1 MKSLSKAQ
9 TNTSILFGVLALAVV
24 TIAPHAFA
32 QESNPAGQG
41 QQNGIPLGGNY
52 GISTQQ
58 VSVDQGSA
66 MGWSVGMAS
75 AAVATGVGMWSIVK
89 RR

>member
-1 MKSLSKAQ
+1 MKSLSKTQ
-9 TNTSILFGVLALAVV
+9 TNTSILFGVLAIVAVV

-32 QESNPAGQG
+32 QQNPAGQG

-58 VSVDQGSA
+58 VQVDQGQSL
-66 MGWSVGMAS
+66 GWGVGMGT

>member
-1 MKSLSKAQ
+1 MKTLSKNQ
-9 TNTSILFGVLALAVV
+9 TNTSILCLLAIVVVV

-32 QESNPAGQG
+32 QQNPAGQG

-52 GISTQQ
+52 GVTTQQ
-58 VSVDQGSA
+58 IQPDQGQSL
-66 MGWSVGMAS
+66 GWGAGIG
-75 AAVATGVGMWSIVK
+75 AAALATGVGMWSIVK

>member
-1 MKSLSKAQ
+1 MSNAQ
-9 TNTSILFGVLALAVV
+9 TNTSILFGILALAIV

-32 QESNPAGQG
+32 QENPAGQG
-41 QQNGIPLGGNY
+41 QQGGIPLGGNY

-58 VSVDQGSA
+58 VQVDQGSA
-66 MGWSVGMAS
+66 IGWSVGMAS